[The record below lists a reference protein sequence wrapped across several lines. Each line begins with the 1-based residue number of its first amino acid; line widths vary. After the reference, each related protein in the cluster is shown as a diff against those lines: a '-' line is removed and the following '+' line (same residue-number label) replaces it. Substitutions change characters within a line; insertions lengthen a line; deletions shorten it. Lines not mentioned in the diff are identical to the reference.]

1 MAEFTRSI
9 AAQNVALCVIQVA
22 KEQGWLGEP
31 VAISPVLAEVEKE
44 LFIKILGAVHERSES
59 HGELSADEV
68 CSLFTF
74 VFAKAAEAVTD
85 LYNHQTS
92 TLDLKG
98 MFDGHIPVYADDAIT
113 NEFRMSEFPM
123 ACAENYL
130 SYAAEAGEMLAGY
143 DPAVVLCEALK
154 WCFRL
159 SCHRANSIVEAK
171 LG

>member
-22 KEQGWLGEP
+22 KEQGLLGEP
-31 VAISPVLAEVEKE
+31 VAVAPALAEVEKE
-44 LFIKILGAVHERSES
+44 LFIKMLGAIHERSRS

-74 VFAKAAEAVTD
+74 VFAKAAEAVTN
-85 LYNHQTS
+85 LYNHQS
-92 TLDLKG
+92 GTLELKG

-113 NEFRMSEFPM
+113 EEFRRSEFPM
-123 ACAENYL
+123 ACAESYL
-130 SYAAEAGEMLAGY
+130 SYAEEAEDMLSGY

-159 SCHRANSIVEAK
+159 SCHCANRIVEAK
-171 LG
+171 LS